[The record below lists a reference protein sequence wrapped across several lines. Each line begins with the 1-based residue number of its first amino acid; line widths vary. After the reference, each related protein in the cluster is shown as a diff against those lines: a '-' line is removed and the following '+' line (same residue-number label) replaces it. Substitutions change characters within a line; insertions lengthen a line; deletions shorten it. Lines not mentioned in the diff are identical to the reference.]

1 MDTPERALHGRDLL
15 SIADLSAAELEAI
28 LSTALAIKRDGGRL
42 LTPGKE
48 MALIF
53 EKPSLRTRMSFEI
66 AMHRL
71 GGHVHYLSDAEV
83 GLGRREPAADIAR
96 VLERMVDVIVARV
109 FAHEMLQELADYA
122 GVPVINALSDDEHP
136 CQALADLLTVKER
149 FGRLRGLKLA
159 FIGDG
164 NNVASSLMLAAA
176 LAGMEFRIA
185 SPAGYEVAQQTEAR
199 ARAISQTTGA
209 SIQCVREP
217 EDACRGAE
225 VLYTDVWVSMGQERE
240 AAIRREAFAGY
251 QINDALVSAAASDAI
266 VMHDLPAHRGEEISE
281 EVFESPRS
289 AIFDQAENRLH
300 AEQAFLALTLGAV
313 DG

>member
-1 MDTPERALHGRDLL
+1 
-15 SIADLSAAELEAI
+15 
-28 LSTALAIKRDGGRL
+28 
-42 LTPGKE
+42 